1 MADSSRVFALSLI
14 WRLLTNSGSLWV
26 AWTKQNLLR
35 RRYFWDISDTGAG
48 SWIWCKLLKLRQ
60 QAASYLR
67 SAIGNGRNTLFWFDN
82 WLDMGMLLDIAGE
95 SGTQLLGITRYAI
108 VADAATSVQWSIRRC
123 RSYHL
128 RAMIARIHDAP
139 APVVDAESDKLLW
152 RHGENDYKA

>member
-82 WLDMGMLLDIAGE
+82 WLDMGRLLDIAGE